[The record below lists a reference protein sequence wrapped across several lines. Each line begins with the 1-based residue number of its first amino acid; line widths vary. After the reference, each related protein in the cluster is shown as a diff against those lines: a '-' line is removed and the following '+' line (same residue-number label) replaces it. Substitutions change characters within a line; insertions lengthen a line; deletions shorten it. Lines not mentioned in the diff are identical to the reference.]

1 MLSVVIP
8 VHNEEAALLPLYDR
22 LTAVL
27 EALGRPYEV
36 IFVDDASTDR
46 SFELLANL
54 VETDPRLRVVRLR
67 RNFGQTAALS
77 AGFDEARGDIIISMD
92 GDLQHAPEDLP
103 ALLEKID
110 EGYDIASGWRKQ
122 RKDHLLLR
130 KIPSRIANWLMAKVS
145 GLDLH
150 DFGTTFKAYRAEILK
165 DVNLYGELHR
175 FIPALATFYGARIA
189 EVPIQNPPRAGGAS
203 HYGLGRTFNVLFDI
217 LTIRFL
223 LKYFTRP
230 MHFFGRLGLAGVTLG
245 GGILAFLLVKK
256 ILGYEIILAHG
267 PLLFTGGLL
276 LVAGLMM
283 FTTGL
288 LGEMMMRTYF
298 ESQGRR
304 IYAVREI
311 REKTGR
317 KPA

>member
-27 EALGRPYEV
+27 EKVGRPYEV

-77 AGFDEARGDIIISMD
+77 AGFDEARGDVIISMD

-122 RKDHLLLR
+122 RNDARWKVLGSRLFNAAASLL
-130 KIPSRIANWLMAKVS
+130 S
-145 GLDLH
+145 G
-150 DFGTTFKAYRAEILK
+150 A
-165 DVNLYGELHR
+165 R
-175 FIPALATFYGARIA
+175 FRDIQEMTRALAALGVEF
-189 EVPIQNPPRAGGAS
+189 EKQNPVTSLMSDPAQGLIREDILDEKVLSAIVEVKTGLEQVPTVLRTVRQVSRRLATVVAVGVSTRCDADGQDRLRAILEAEGYPTYRGKTNL
-203 HYGLGRTFNVLFDI
+203 GLGRVI
-217 LTIRFL
+217 V
-223 LKYFTRP
+223 
-230 MHFFGRLGLAGVTLG
+230 AAG
-245 GGILAFLLVKK
+245 GG
-256 ILGYEIILAHG
+256 
-267 PLLFTGGLL
+267 
-276 LVAGLMM
+276 
-283 FTTGL
+283 
-288 LGEMMMRTYF
+288 R
-298 ESQGRR
+298 
-304 IYAVREI
+304 
-311 REKTGR
+311 
-317 KPA
+317 